1 MRLLVRFFG
10 FLFAAGTVVFL
21 VGVAA
26 AAGLIW
32 HFSKDLP
39 DYSQLQ
45 DYEPPVMTR
54 IHASDG
60 SLLGEYAKERRL
72 YLPIQAVPKLVINSF
87 LAAEDKNFYEHG
99 GIDYSGMMRAALL
112 YAQNYGSN
120 RRPQGASTITQQVA
134 KNFLLNNEVSFSRKI
149 KEALLAMRIERTY
162 SKDKILELYLNEIY
176 LGLGAYGIAAASL
189 VYFDKSVNEL
199 TIAEAAYLAAL
210 PKAPAA
216 LHPVRNHDR
225 AIERRNYVIDRL
237 QENGWISA
245 ADADKARKSPLTVT
259 NRANSA
265 HTFAGEYFAE
275 EVRRDIFERY
285 GEKKLYEGGLSVRTT
300 LDPKIQM
307 EARKTMV
314 AGLVKYD
321 EEQGY
326 RGPVSKLDIS
336 GDWGVK
342 LADVKSLSDISP
354 WRMAV
359 VLETSEQSAR
369 IGFQPTRDLGG
380 AVNKQRETGLVT
392 LDGVK
397 WAKGAA
403 GVAKGKTPTAVSQV
417 LSPGDVIYVDPLFK
431 EGNQV
436 EGQYRL
442 EQLPEVSG
450 AMVVMDPWTGRVLAM
465 VGGFSFDQSQF
476 NRATQA
482 YRQPGSSFKPIVYSS
497 ALDNGYTPSTVVL
510 DAPIEIDQGQGAG
523 VWRPENFSNGKYQG
537 PTTLRNALRL
547 SLNTVTVRLAQDIGM
562 PLIGEYARRFG
573 VYDELPNY
581 LSYALGAGETTV
593 MRMVTA
599 YSMIANGGRR
609 VKATLIDRIQDRYG
623 HTIFKHDARECRGC
637 DGPGGWK
644 NQAEPQL
651 VDRREQVLDPMT
663 AYQMISMMEGVV
675 NAGTAIAVKEVGKP
689 IAGKTGTTNEAKD
702 VWFIGFS
709 PDIVVGIY
717 MGYDKPRPL
726 GRGNA
731 ATGGHLAAPIARD
744 FLKLALADKPAIPF
758 KVPAGIKL
766 VRVVAKTGM
775 RAGPGET
782 AGVIVEAFKPGTAP
796 PDNYSVIG
804 AADADSS
811 GYASSGYGGGYG
823 RPPVPPGTV
832 PDAGSIMRPGGLY

>member
-1 MRLLVRFFG
+1 MRLLVRFMG

-26 AAGLIW
+26 TAGLIW

-54 IHASDG
+54 VHASDG
-60 SLLGEYAKERRL
+60 ALLGEYSKERRL
-72 YLPIQAVPKLVINSF
+72 YLPIQAVPKMVINAF

-99 GIDYSGMMRAALL
+99 GIDFTGMERAAVL

-134 KNFLLNNEVSFSRKI
+134 KNFLLTNEVSFTRKI

-176 LGLGAYGIAAASL
+176 LGLSAYGVAAASL

-199 TIAEAAYLAAL
+199 TVAEAAYLAAL

-216 LHPVRNHDR
+216 LHPVKNRDR
-225 AIERRNYVIDRL
+225 AIERRNYVVDRL
-237 QENGWISA
+237 LENGWIKQ
-245 ADADKARKSPLTVT
+245 ADADKARKDPLTVT
-259 NRANSA
+259 SRTNAA
-265 HTFAGEYFAE
+265 HIFAGEYFAE
-275 EVRRDIFERY
+275 EVRRDVFERY
-285 GEKKLYEGGLSVRTT
+285 GEKKLYEGGLSVRAT
-300 LDPKIQM
+300 LDLKMQVM
-307 EARKTMV
+307 ARKTMA
-314 AGLVKYD
+314 AGLVNFD
-321 EEQGY
+321 EATGW
-326 RGPVSKLDIS
+326 RGAIRKLDIS

-359 VLETSEQSAR
+359 VLEISDQSAR
-369 IGFQPTRDLGG
+369 IGFQPGRELGG
-380 AVNKQRETGLVT
+380 AVSKQRQTGLIA
-392 LDGVK
+392 LEGVR
-397 WAKGAA
+397 WAKAVSGPTRF
-403 GVAKGKTPTAVSQV
+403 KTPTAVSQV
-417 LSPGDVIYVDPLFK
+417 LSPGDVIYADPLIGK
-431 EGNQV
+431 DGARV
-436 EGQYRL
+436 EGQFRL
-442 EQLPEVSG
+442 RQLPEVSG

-482 YRQPGSSFKPIVYSS
+482 YRQPGSSFKPLVYSS
-497 ALDNGYTPSTVVL
+497 ALDNGYTPSTVVV

-523 VWRPENFSNGKYQG
+523 VWRPENYSTGKYRG
-537 PTTLRNALRL
+537 PTTLRNALRW
-547 SLNTVTVRLAQDIGM
+547 SLNTVTVRLAQDVGM
-562 PLIGEYARRFG
+562 PLIGEYAKRFG

-599 YSMIANGGRR
+599 YSMFANGGRR
-609 VKATLIDRIQDRYG
+609 VESTLIDRIQDRYG

-637 DGPGGWK
+637 DAAGGWK
-644 NQAEPQL
+644 NQPEPQL
-651 VDRREQVLDPMT
+651 VDRREQVLDSMT
-663 AYQMISMMEGVV
+663 AYQITSMMEGVV
-675 NAGTAIAVKEVGKP
+675 QAGTATVVREVGKP
-689 IAGKTGTTNEAKD
+689 IAGKTGTTNDEKD
-702 VWFIGFS
+702 AWFIGFS

-717 MGYDKPRPL
+717 VGYDKPRNL
-726 GRGNA
+726 GKG

-744 FLKLALADKPAIPF
+744 FMKLALADKPAVPF

-766 VRVVAKTGM
+766 IRVDSKSGM
-775 RAGPGET
+775 RAGPGDT
-782 AGVIVEAFKPGTAP
+782 GRTVLEAFKPGTAP

-804 AADADSS
+804 VADADSN
-811 GYASSGYGGGYG
+811 
-823 RPPVPPGTV
+823 RTMLPPGQSLGPGQG
-832 PDAGSIMRPGGLY
+832 PDAGSIMRPGTGSLY

>member
-1 MRLLVRFFG
+1 MRLLVRFLG

-26 AAGLIW
+26 VAGLIW

-54 IHASDG
+54 VHAADG
-60 SLLGEYAKERRL
+60 SLLAEYAKERRL

-99 GIDYSGMMRAALL
+99 GVDYSGMLRAAIL
-112 YAQNYGSN
+112 YVQNYGSN
-120 RRPQGASTITQQVA
+120 KRPQGASTITQQVA

-176 LGLGAYGIAAASL
+176 LGLGAYGVAAASL

-199 TIAEAAYLAAL
+199 TIAEAAYLASL

-225 AIERRNYVIDRL
+225 AVERRNYVIDRL
-237 QENGWISA
+237 QENGWIKP
-245 ADADKARKSPLTVT
+245 ADAEKARKEPLVVT
-259 NRANSA
+259 SHANSA
-265 HTFAGEYFAE
+265 HIFAGEYFAE

-314 AGLVKYD
+314 AGLVNYD
-321 EEQGY
+321 EAQGY
-326 RGPVSKLDIS
+326 RGPISKLDIS
-336 GDWGVK
+336 GDWGVS
-342 LADVKSLSDISP
+342 LADIKSLSDISP

-369 IGFQPTRDLGG
+369 IGFQPNRDFGG
-380 AVNKQRETGLVT
+380 AVTKQRETGIIT
-392 LDGVK
+392 LDGVR
-397 WAKGAA
+397 WARPASGSAR
-403 GVAKGKTPTAVSQV
+403 GRTPTAVSQV
-417 LSPGDVIYVDPLFK
+417 LAPGDVIYADPLFK
-431 EGNQV
+431 DGKPI

-442 EQLPEVSG
+442 RQLPEVSG

-482 YRQPGSSFKPIVYSS
+482 YRQPGSSFKPIVYSA
-497 ALDNGYTPSTVVL
+497 ALDNGYTPSTVVV
-510 DAPIEIDQGQGAG
+510 DAPIEIDQGQGGA
-523 VWRPENFSNGKYQG
+523 VWRPENFSSGKYQG

-581 LSYALGAGETTV
+581 LSYALGAGETTAL
-593 MRMVTA
+593 RMVTA

-623 HTIFKHDARECRGC
+623 HTIYKHDTRECRGC
-637 DGPGGWK
+637 DAPDGWH
-644 NQAEPQL
+644 NQPEPQL
-651 VDRREQVLDPMT
+651 VDRREQVLDAMT
-663 AYQMISMMEGVV
+663 AYQITSMMEGVV
-675 NAGTAIAVKEVGKP
+675 QGGTGTALKEVGKP

-702 VWFIGFS
+702 AWFVGFS
-709 PDIVVGIY
+709 PDVVVGVY
-717 MGYDKPRPL
+717 LGYDKPRAL
-726 GRGNA
+726 GKGNA
-731 ATGGHLAAPIARD
+731 GTGGHLAAPIARD
-744 FLKLALADKPAIPF
+744 FLKLALADKPAVPF

-766 VRVVAKTGM
+766 IRVDAKTGM
-775 RAGPGET
+775 RAGPGDT
-782 AGVIVEAFKPGTAP
+782 GRTILEAFKPGTAP

-804 AADADSS
+804 VADADNR
-811 GYASSGYGGGYG
+811 GL
-823 RPPVPPGTV
+823 VPQGTT
-832 PDAGSIMRPGGLY
+832 PDAGSIMRPGTGGLY